1 MRKPFH
7 IVLIAAS
14 SLLCACN
21 AVDESQFV
29 GTWENAC
36 EVEVDG
42 LGFHSQVETLS
53 LREDNSFTIRIAY
66 LDGTLTDT
74 IATTTISGTWE
85 VNDSCL
91 EMRYKPTTLS
101 AASIVMEH
109 ESIFFNNMLSQIT
122 YTNEQLSSAHNE
134 DKTFGLNN
142 AAVSGDSLISK
153 SPNGAVHCYYTR
165 IK

>member
-1 MRKPFH
+1 MNKQFY
-7 IVLIAAS
+7 IALIAAS

-42 LGFHSQVETLS
+42 LGFYPQVETLS
-53 LREDNSFTIRIAY
+53 LREDNSFTNRIAY
-66 LDGTLTDT
+66 LDDTLTDT
-74 IATTTISGTWE
+74 IATATISGTWE

-101 AASIVMEH
+101 ATSIVMEH

-122 YTNEQLSSAHNE
+122 YANEQLTSAHNE
-134 DKTFGLNN
+134 GKTFGLNN

-153 SPNGAVHCYYTR
+153 SADDTIHCHYTR

>member
-29 GTWENAC
+29 GTWKNAC

-42 LGFHSQVETLS
+42 LGFYPQVETLS

-101 AASIVMEH
+101 ATSIVMEH
-109 ESIFFNNMLSQIT
+109 ESIFFNNMLSQVT
-122 YTNEQLSSAHNE
+122 YNNEQLTSAHNE
-134 DKTFGLNN
+134 GKTFGIKNV
-142 AAVSGDSLISK
+142 AVSGDSLISK
-153 SPNGAVHCYYTR
+153 SVTGSLHCHYTR
-165 IK
+165 IN